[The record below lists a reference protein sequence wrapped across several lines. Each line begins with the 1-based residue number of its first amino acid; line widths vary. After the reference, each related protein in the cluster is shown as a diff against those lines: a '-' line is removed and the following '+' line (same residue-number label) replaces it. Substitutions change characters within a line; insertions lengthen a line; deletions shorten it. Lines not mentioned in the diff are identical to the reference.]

1 MCGFAG
7 IFREGVAATS
17 LVAEVQAMSN
27 ALVRRG
33 PDDSGSWEDS
43 EAGIALGHRRLSIL
57 DLSPAGHQ
65 PMASNSG
72 RYVIAFNGEIYNH
85 VEIRSE
91 LQSLG
96 AAPPWRGHSDTETLL
111 AAFELWGVTATLQRC
126 NGMFAFAVWDRR
138 ESTLQLARDRFGEK
152 PLYYGWCGGAFV
164 FGSELKALRAFPRF
178 QNAISRDALAEYFHF
193 AYIPAPK
200 TIYKGIYKLEPGCTL
215 LVAGRPPMVAPNEP
229 LSAARMYES
238 VSLQRWW
245 SLATTIENARKAPIL
260 DEAEALTDLESLL
273 LDAVKRQ
280 SVADVP
286 LGAFLSGG
294 VDSSLIVAL
303 MQEQSVRPI
312 NTFTIGFDDAGF
324 DESPHAR
331 AVARHLGTA
340 HEEIFVSAEEARQVI
355 PDLPD
360 MYDEPFA
367 DSSQIP
373 THLVCRAARRHVT
386 VALSGDA
393 GDELFGG
400 YNRYVWGPRLWRSVS
415 WMPHWMRNGLSS
427 GLRAATPSALD
438 RVFDHA
444 GVMRAG
450 EKLHKLGH
458 ALRGTRSVDDL
469 YRNLVMQWE
478 DITALVRGEQEASRA
493 LPGLPYEAAE
503 DARERMMF
511 WDTLTYL
518 PDDILCK
525 VDRAAMA
532 VSLETRVPFLDH
544 RIAELAWRMPVAMK
558 VRRGESKWVLR
569 QLLYR
574 RVPRELIERPKAG
587 FALPIGEWL
596 RGPLRHWAEDLL
608 DEQRL
613 EREGFLN
620 PAPVREAWH
629 QHVSGRYDWTS
640 RLWTV
645 LMFQAWLEK
654 NS

>member
-1 MCGFAG
+1 
-7 IFREGVAATS
+7 
-17 LVAEVQAMSN
+17 
-27 ALVRRG
+27 
-33 PDDSGSWEDS
+33 
-43 EAGIALGHRRLSIL
+43 
-57 DLSPAGHQ
+57 
-65 PMASNSG
+65 
-72 RYVIAFNGEIYNH
+72 
-85 VEIRSE
+85 
-91 LQSLG
+91 
-96 AAPPWRGHSDTETLL
+96 
-111 AAFELWGVTATLQRC
+111 
-126 NGMFAFAVWDRR
+126 
-138 ESTLQLARDRFGEK
+138 
-152 PLYYGWCGGAFV
+152 
-164 FGSELKALRAFPRF
+164 
-178 QNAISRDALAEYFHF
+178 
-193 AYIPAPK
+193 
-200 TIYKGIYKLEPGCTL
+200 
-215 LVAGRPPMVAPNEP
+215 
-229 LSAARMYES
+229 
-238 VSLQRWW
+238 
-245 SLATTIENARKAPIL
+245 
-260 DEAEALTDLESLL
+260 
-273 LDAVKRQ
+273 
-280 SVADVP
+280 
-286 LGAFLSGG
+286 
-294 VDSSLIVAL
+294 
-303 MQEQSVRPI
+303 
-312 NTFTIGFDDAGF
+312 
-324 DESPHAR
+324 
-331 AVARHLGTA
+331 
-340 HEEIFVSAEEARQVI
+340 
-355 PDLPD
+355 
-360 MYDEPFA
+360 
-367 DSSQIP
+367 
-373 THLVCRAARRHVT
+373 
-386 VALSGDA
+386 
-393 GDELFGG
+393 
-400 YNRYVWGPRLWRSVS
+400 
-415 WMPHWMRNGLSS
+415 MPHWMRNGLSS